1 MSWHDLGVSAGDL
14 DASVEASS
22 VVSVSDDSAEAVVG
36 ANRAI
41 VRALRSGVT
50 IVGPSKRPGRELSLS
65 SDKGVFLFDT
75 EPWLISLCSIENFL
89 GVNSEVGVGG
99 GELLAGAIS
108 PLVGLGHDDDM
119 VSTSEGISVVG
130 DGLHDNLGVV
140 SVSLVAGGTIV
151 VPVGEVSEGA
161 DATFNG
167 SALGAESDTTSVN
180 PDVLSDGAVGDFFPA
195 AGVVDVLVVEGKMFV
210 IGHFLME
217 I

>member
-1 MSWHDLGVSAGDL
+1 VSI
-14 DASVEASS
+14 SNNSS
-22 VVSVSDDSAEAVVG
+22 EAVVG
-36 ANRAI
+36 TDRAI
-41 VRALRSGVT
+41 VRALRSWVT
-50 IVGPSKRPGRELSLS
+50 IVGPSERPGRELSLS
-65 SDKGVFLFDT
+65 SDEGVFLLDSK
-75 EPWLISLCSIENFL
+75 PWLLVGSGVENFL
-89 GVNSEVGVGG
+89 GGGSEVGVGG
-99 GELLAGAIS
+99 GKFSAGAIS

-130 DGLHDNLGVV
+130 DGLHDDLGVV
-140 SVSLVAGGTIV
+140 SVSLVAGGAIV